1 MHCVELGEYVGV
13 ESCFD
18 SVGADMESGL
28 MSRRVHRGEG
38 RREKGAMKAKEFPP
52 PLPWLA
58 RTGNSPASRMPW
70 ILKRR
75 YTEDGRLIITGEK
88 TERHEY
94 FEAHRSD
101 GRLRL
106 RLVPMDVLV
115 GGEPSANDPDEGAE
129 EEEEEMHGGDHHQI
143 DGGCD
148 GDVAVCDGG
157 DAGGGDDP
165 IAAALE
171 DPRSAT
177 ANAGSLITD
186 ACGGG
191 GNKCSNSFIFSLA
204 VTAIPP
210 VHTQKLINSS
220 VSGMHIEKSI
230 WAAPCKTERRYI
242 YTAQPIKLTWA
253 STEPNNST

>member
-1 MHCVELGEYVGV
+1 
-13 ESCFD
+13 
-18 SVGADMESGL
+18 MESGL

-101 GRLRL
+101 GHLRL

-148 GDVAVCDGG
+148 GAAVCDGS

-165 IAAALE
+165 TAAALE

-210 VHTQKLINSS
+210 VHT
-220 VSGMHIEKSI
+220 
-230 WAAPCKTERRYI
+230 
-242 YTAQPIKLTWA
+242 
-253 STEPNNST
+253 